1 MAYCLQ
7 SVMIAIT
14 LVVVAVPE
22 GLPMAATLSLAYSM
36 RRMLKTNNL
45 VRKDARL

>member
-1 MAYCLQ
+1 MWFLNGEPFVLVDFMAYCLQ

-22 GLPMAATLSLAYSM
+22 GFANGCNAQPGI
-36 RRMLKTNNL
+36 
-45 VRKDARL
+45 